1 MNIINA
7 AVLGIVE
14 GITEFLPI
22 SSTGHMVL
30 ASELMHLAQS
40 EFVKSFEI
48 IIQLGAIL
56 AVVVLFWKKYA
67 TDWQCLGKAII
78 AFIPTGI
85 LGYLFYK
92 TVRQYI
98 GNEYVILWAL
108 LLGGLFIIIFEHYY
122 ETDEIYEGDISVI
135 TNRQAIGIG
144 VLQSVS
150 MIPGVSRSA
159 ITIISGL
166 AMGIPRKA
174 IVECSFIL
182 AVITMLA
189 ATGYDF
195 MKNFNS
201 FSIDQFDLLAIG
213 FILSFIT
220 AIFAVKFMIKYI
232 QKHTFKAFG
241 YYRIIV
247 AVLFWFIILR

>member
-30 ASELMHLAQS
+30 ASELMHLTQS

-67 TDWQCLGKAII
+67 TDWQCLRKAMI

-85 LGYLFYK
+85 LGFIFYK

-98 GNEYVILWAL
+98 GNEYIILWAL
-108 LLGGLFIIIFEHYY
+108 LLGGLFIILFEHFY
-122 ETDEIYEGDISVI
+122 ETDGVYQGDISII
-135 TNRQAIGIG
+135 TNKQAIAIG
-144 VLQSVS
+144 VLQSV
-150 MIPGVSRSA
+150 
-159 ITIISGL
+159 
-166 AMGIPRKA
+166 
-174 IVECSFIL
+174 
-182 AVITMLA
+182 
-189 ATGYDF
+189 
-195 MKNFNS
+195 
-201 FSIDQFDLLAIG
+201 
-213 FILSFIT
+213 
-220 AIFAVKFMIKYI
+220 
-232 QKHTFKAFG
+232 
-241 YYRIIV
+241 
-247 AVLFWFIILR
+247 